1 MTHISQDSLNQ
12 IFHQARTHTAWQDK
26 PVTDEILHQIY
37 DSMKWGPTSANTS
50 PARIVFVQ
58 SAAAKEK
65 LLSCV
70 APGNLEK
77 TKAAPVT
84 AIIAEDMEFYEK
96 LPKLFPQT
104 DAKSWFT
111 GNQELI
117 EKTAFRNSTLQ
128 GAYFI
133 IAARAHGLD
142 CGPMSGFDNAKL
154 DAAFFSGTSWRSNF
168 ICNLG
173 YGDHAKLFPRNPRL
187 SFEEACKVL

>member
-1 MTHISQDSLNQ
+1 
-12 IFHQARTHTAWQDK
+12 
-26 PVTDEILHQIY
+26 
-37 DSMKWGPTSANTS
+37 
-50 PARIVFVQ
+50 
-58 SAAAKEK
+58 
-65 LLSCV
+65 
-70 APGNLEK
+70 
-77 TKAAPVT
+77 
-84 AIIAEDMEFYEK
+84 MEFYEK

-111 GNQELI
+111 GNKDLI

-128 GAYFI
+128 GAYFL

-154 DAAFFSGTSWRSNF
+154 DAAFFSGTTWRSNF

-187 SFEEACKVL
+187 SFEEACKIL